1 MRLSARRRSGARRRP
16 RDKMLL
22 LDLEP
27 GMNAAP
33 TDNPAPKTGGAS
45 TANRLGG
52 PEKVAALLL
61 AMGKPAASR
70 ILKYFDE
77 SEIRQIAKSA
87 STLNRVSRNT
97 LEEIIGELTEGLN
110 LGADLR
116 GSLGDAEEL
125 IAGVVSP
132 EQVADIMSDVRGS
145 ATHQVWPRLGEI
157 PVLSISQHL
166 SKEHPQ
172 VAAYV
177 LSRANPTTAA
187 TIMSILSGDL
197 RNELMRR
204 MLSIKHVP
212 DRALKLLELSLA
224 EELLSKVSRSKGPAI
239 HARLADIINKLERK
253 QMEEVLTNLDQFR
266 PKEAK
271 LVKSHLF
278 TFDDIVKLTQEA
290 RLALFDQ
297 VPSERVILALKGAPP
312 ELSELVLS
320 CVSAR
325 SRRMIEAELAS
336 GGTVPT
342 REIAK
347 ARRAI
352 ADLALELA
360 ERGLIEL
367 NPPEEG
373 EGTEGEAL

>member
-1 MRLSARRRSGARRRP
+1 
-16 RDKMLL
+16 
-22 LDLEP
+22 
-27 GMNAAP
+27 MNAAATDSP
-33 TDNPAPKTGGAS
+33 TAKSPAA
-45 TANRLGG
+45 AARRLGG

-61 AMGKPAASR
+61 SMGKPTATR
-70 ILKYFDE
+70 LLKHFDE
-77 SEIRQIAKSA
+77 AEIKQIARCA
-87 STLNRVSRNT
+87 STLGVVPRAVI
-97 LEEIIGELTEGLN
+97 EEIIAEFSQGIYT
-110 LGADLR
+110 GADLR
-116 GSLGDAEEL
+116 GSAGDAEEL

-132 EQVADIMSDVRGS
+132 EQVAEIMADLRGS
-145 ATHQVWPRLGEI
+145 VAKQIWPRIGEI
-157 PVLSISQHL
+157 PVMALSAYL
-166 SKEHPQ
+166 AKEHPQ
-172 VAAYV
+172 VAAFV
-177 LSRANPTTAA
+177 LSKANPAIAA
-187 TIMSILSGDL
+187 TTMGLLSSEL

-212 DRALKLLELSLA
+212 DRALYILEAVLA

-239 HARLADIINKLERK
+239 HARMADIINKMERRH
-253 QMEEVLTNLDQFR
+253 MEEVLTNLDQFR

-278 TFDDIVKLTQEA
+278 TFDDLVKLTPEA

-297 VPSERVILALKGAPP
+297 VPSERVILALKGANP
-312 ELSELVLS
+312 ELTELVLS

-336 GGTVPT
+336 GVAVQAK
-342 REIAK
+342 EVAK

-367 NPPEEG
+367 NPSEEG
-373 EGTEGEAL
+373 EEGMEGEAA